1 MPNWA
6 FSHGATKWGDKKLAA
21 LQTMLDNLVTVDISH
36 PKIIEAYVDIDL
48 CSQNHPDGARNMSKN
63 DVWIAASAKASG
75 AVLLTTD
82 RDFEHLIPGRIQ
94 GVVI

>member
-1 MPNWA
+1 
-6 FSHGATKWGDKKLAA
+6 
-21 LQTMLDNLVTVDISH
+21 
-36 PKIIEAYVDIDL
+36 
-48 CSQNHPDGARNMSKN
+48 MSKN